1 MGCEGFLF
9 RRGGGLHRLS
19 RARPATRL
27 GTSYAIIRF
36 HPELQSQEDEM
47 NSIGKIA
54 AAALIALGAGTI
66 SAAAD
71 DCSGH
76 SHDTGTAV
84 GAVGGGL
91 IGGLASHSVVGG
103 LAGAAV
109 GGLAGNAIA
118 RSGDCNHHA
127 VHRTRY
133 SYVDSYGHRHY
144 YYR

>member
-1 MGCEGFLF
+1 MAITAP
-9 RRGGGLHRLS
+9 GGKMTH
-19 RARPATRL
+19 
-27 GTSYAIIRF
+27 F
-36 HPELQSQEDEM
+36 
-47 NSIGKIA
+47 GKIA
-54 AAALIALGAGTI
+54 AAAVIALGAGTV
-66 SAAAD
+66 SAYAD
-71 DCSGH
+71 SCSGH

-118 RSGDCNHHA
+118 RGDDCNHHV

-133 SYVDSYGHRHY
+133 SYVDHYGHRHY
-144 YYR
+144 AYR

>member
-1 MGCEGFLF
+1 MTHL
-9 RRGGGLHRLS
+9 
-19 RARPATRL
+19 
-27 GTSYAIIRF
+27 
-36 HPELQSQEDEM
+36 
-47 NSIGKIA
+47 GKIA
-54 AAALIALGAGTI
+54 AAALIALGAGTM
-66 SAAAD
+66 SASAD
-71 DCSGH
+71 ACSGR

-118 RSGDCNHHA
+118 RSDDCNHHPRA
-127 VHRTRY
+127 RRESY
-133 SYVDSYGHRHY
+133 YVDRYGHRHY